1 MEDWAVSYWWANVS
15 PSALWEKKSMLKSVL
30 ANSCGVNSDHGWF
43 KIENMIWGV
52 WRQKCRNIR
61 AFIHCSL
68 PRSAKHW
75 VSVFQLHGISNEML
89 LAMRLSCVG
98 IFLAYTLKGLFTI
111 QGRRCSIRRKKW
123 AQELWESITVSGAV
137 SYLTN
142 LQLGKLWGG
151 GSRCF
156 G

>member
-1 MEDWAVSYWWANVS
+1 
-15 PSALWEKKSMLKSVL
+15 
-30 ANSCGVNSDHGWF
+30 
-43 KIENMIWGV
+43 
-52 WRQKCRNIR
+52 
-61 AFIHCSL
+61 
-68 PRSAKHW
+68 
-75 VSVFQLHGISNEML
+75 ML

-123 AQELWESITVSGAV
+123 AQELWESITGSGAV

-151 GSRCF
+151 GFQMFWVSSRQWLCQCVLGPGDYF
-156 G
+156 IPRGFHEPSFPLKDFRCSCITASAVINCSWVRAVPWGTGEMGTLFLQLSGGRNGSLILPNHM